1 MSEMNTVT
9 GSATAA
15 LVLRGLDAAALRHTA
30 LASNIANVSN
40 PSYQP
45 LRVNFEEQLS
55 LLRSEL
61 LQRGDDAAVRRT
73 LGSVK
78 ARIEPDTERTDGVS
92 HQIQLD
98 VEISKMMQN
107 AVYYQALLTAQGK
120 NSSIIGMAIRG
131 GRS

>member
-1 MSEMNTVT
+1 MSEMNAVM

-15 LVLRGLDAAALRHTA
+15 LVLRGLDAAAMRHTA

-45 LRVNFEEQLS
+45 LRVNFEEQLTM
-55 LLRSEL
+55 LRSEL
-61 LQRGDDAAVRRT
+61 LQRDDNTAVQRA
-73 LGSVK
+73 LGSVH
-78 ARIEPDTERTDGVS
+78 AQIESDAAGIA
-92 HQIQLD
+92 HKIQLD
-98 VEISKMMQN
+98 AEISKMMQN

-131 GRS
+131 GRN